1 MSDKKKT
8 LQEALAEVQRNAEL
22 KRIQETKA
30 MWEGQH
36 DDVHEEV
43 ETLDEISKQ
52 LLQKY
57 IHKATRETPFS
68 RVKGIDLAMDKILS
82 GRGVRSKIPAT
93 NAPKTGFDKAQ
104 KIPDDE
110 FAKMKSNKTTG
121 PETIDVKANKP
132 STGKTL
138 SNLAGFALGAG
149 AGTIVGDRL
158 ANKLKGDTS
167 TASDTTPS
175 SEPTSVTPTK
185 IQDAPKQT
193 FGQAFA
199 AARKAAAE
207 KGAKSTGQFEYQ
219 GKKFQTNVK
228 GEKYVP
234 MAKQTKVDIGTK
246 VSEPSSTKPETPET
260 PPMQPTKQSSG
271 DSYVNREPGWRDTP
285 PQPAPT
291 SPKQGFSGSV
301 KDTTP
306 IGPSPDKF
314 TKPQTESGGK
324 KKMSESNSLIGAFL
338 KLQETKA
345 GNMFEAAKKMKKLD
359 PVGKEDD
366 DVDNDGKV
374 DSTDKYLKHRRE
386 VIAKNIKEGSAIG
399 PKGSE
404 NVGPAVTSS
413 PKGYVDPSTPT
424 KPYQKAPMSTKAG
437 EIISKAKGAAGMKEE
452 FTVEEFIEYHLEEG
466 YDIIDIINYLD
477 ENYQLDEIS
486 KELAG
491 RYIRKAQ
498 KQMPKLV
505 NKYHETRL
513 KHGSFS
519 KEHDKASRKMNV
531 RDVGLTK
538 AYAKKYGPDEFD
550 SVARVPATEETVE
563 EGIADVV
570 KTGAQ
575 VAKNFAANVGKGY
588 AGSTGNVT
596 RNITPVTTKT
606 ATRPVGSTFAKPGGA
621 SKAGEAVGSAA
632 KAVANK
638 PIPVTL
644 GAGALAGA
652 ATLGANTP
660 KFTKPD
666 TTSAA
671 PAPAPAPKPAA
682 PSANVPLPP
691 KRPLEVGKTFGQT
704 FSAARQKAG
713 GAAGEFE
720 YKGKSYSTRMKG
732 EKPVAPLKKVEEEII
747 NEIGIS
753 KALQKKGY
761 AIHGVG
767 KHDNEFEV
775 MRYNK
780 DGTAKELSGYETD
793 LRKAKHVANRDD
805 NQEKKKNKKVQ
816 EEVLFSE
823 EELAHFNSVLE
834 TASVTPSDSGETL
847 SNTVSDTSPRR
858 TLTDSK
864 KAK

>member
-8 LQEALAEVQRNAEL
+8 IQEALAEVQKNAEL
-22 KRIQETKA
+22 KRIEETKA
-30 MWEGQH
+30 MWEGQN
-36 DDVHEEV
+36 DDVHEDV
-43 ETLDEISKQ
+43 ENLDEISAK
-52 LLQKY
+52 LVGDY
-57 IHKATRETPFS
+57 IKSAASDLHDRVYRSMRHNSKAQYLKSVKREKGINLATDKLTGAANVKATPT
-68 RVKGIDLAMDKILS
+68 
-82 GRGVRSKIPAT
+82 
-93 NAPKTGFDKAQ
+93 PKTEFDKAQ

-132 STGKTL
+132 SASAATSPAPSKAGRMA
-138 SNLAGFALGAG
+138 SNLIGGALGLG

-158 ANKLKGDTS
+158 ANKLKGDT
-167 TASDTTPS
+167 TPSDATPS

-199 AARKAAAE
+199 AARKAASE

-234 MAKQTKVDIGTK
+234 MAKQTKVDVAPAAAPKPTEAPK
-246 VSEPSSTKPETPET
+246 PEAAPTPAPSSFK
-260 PPMQPTKQSSG
+260 
-271 DSYVNREPGWRDTP
+271 
-285 PQPAPT
+285 
-291 SPKQGFSGSV
+291 GSAV
-301 KDTTP
+301 DTTP

-314 TKPQTESGGK
+314 TKPETESGGKK
-324 KKMSESNSLIGAFL
+324 KKMSESNSLINAFL

-345 GNMFEAAKKMKKLD
+345 ANMFEAAKKIKKLD

-437 EIISKAKGAAGMKEE
+437 EIISKAKNAAGMK
-452 FTVEEFIEYHLEEG
+452 
-466 YDIIDIINYLD
+466 
-477 ENYQLDEIS
+477 
-486 KELAG
+486 
-491 RYIRKAQ
+491 
-498 KQMPKLV
+498 
-505 NKYHETRL
+505 
-513 KHGSFS
+513 
-519 KEHDKASRKMNV
+519 
-531 RDVGLTK
+531 
-538 AYAKKYGPDEFD
+538 
-550 SVARVPATEETVE
+550 EETVE
-563 EGIADVV
+563 EGIADVI

-596 RNITPVTTKT
+596 RNITPATTKT

-638 PIPVTL
+638 PVPASL
-644 GAGALAGA
+644 AAGAIAGA

-682 PSANVPLPP
+682 PSASAPLPP

-732 EKPVAPLKKVEEEII
+732 EKPVAPLKKVEEE
-747 NEIGIS
+747 
-753 KALQKKGY
+753 A
-761 AIHGVG
+761 
-767 KHDNEFEV
+767 
-775 MRYNK
+775 
-780 DGTAKELSGYETD
+780 
-793 LRKAKHVANRDD
+793 
-805 NQEKKKNKKVQ
+805 
-816 EEVLFSE
+816 LFSE
-823 EELAHFNSVLE
+823 EELAYFNTVLE
-834 TASVTPSDSGETL
+834 TASVAPSDSGETV

-864 KAK
+864 KVK

>member
-8 LQEALAEVQRNAEL
+8 IQEALAEVQKNAEL
-22 KRIQETKA
+22 KRIEETKA
-30 MWEGQH
+30 MWEGQQ
-36 DDVHEEV
+36 
-43 ETLDEISKQ
+43 LDELSVPPQAKNIFGSALKWMKGGSK
-52 LLQKY
+52 
-57 IHKATRETPFS
+57 
-68 RVKGIDLAMDKILS
+68 
-82 GRGVRSKIPAT
+82 SK
-93 NAPKTGFDKAQ
+93 PKTGFGKAQ

-110 FAKMKSNKTTG
+110 FAQMKSNKTTG

-132 STGKTL
+132 SASAATSPAPSKAGRMA
-138 SNLAGFALGAG
+138 SNLIGGALGLG

-158 ANKLKGDTS
+158 ANKLKGDT
-167 TASDTTPS
+167 TPSDATPS

-199 AARKAAAE
+199 AARKAASE

-234 MAKQTKVDIGTK
+234 MAKQTKVDVAPAAAPKPTEAPK
-246 VSEPSSTKPETPET
+246 PEAAPTPAPSSFK
-260 PPMQPTKQSSG
+260 
-271 DSYVNREPGWRDTP
+271 
-285 PQPAPT
+285 
-291 SPKQGFSGSV
+291 GSAV
-301 KDTTP
+301 DTTP

-314 TKPQTESGGK
+314 TKPETESGGKK
-324 KKMSESNSLIGAFL
+324 KKMSESNSLINAFL

-345 GNMFEAAKKMKKLD
+345 ANMFEAAKKIKKLD

-437 EIISKAKGAAGMKEE
+437 EIISKAKNAAGMK
-452 FTVEEFIEYHLEEG
+452 
-466 YDIIDIINYLD
+466 
-477 ENYQLDEIS
+477 
-486 KELAG
+486 
-491 RYIRKAQ
+491 
-498 KQMPKLV
+498 
-505 NKYHETRL
+505 
-513 KHGSFS
+513 
-519 KEHDKASRKMNV
+519 
-531 RDVGLTK
+531 
-538 AYAKKYGPDEFD
+538 
-550 SVARVPATEETVE
+550 EETVE
-563 EGIADVV
+563 EGIADVI

-596 RNITPVTTKT
+596 RNITPATTKT

-638 PIPVTL
+638 PVPASL
-644 GAGALAGA
+644 AAGAIAGA

-682 PSANVPLPP
+682 PSASAPLPP

-704 FSAARQKAG
+704 FSAARQAAG
-713 GAAGEFE
+713 G
-720 YKGKSYSTRMKG
+720 KGGDFTWRGKQYQTNVKG
-732 EKPVAPLKKVEEEII
+732 EKALPSRSDKLRNMNPKGPPMAEEII

-761 AIHGVG
+761 AIHGIG

-775 MRYNK
+775 MRYSK

-834 TASVTPSDSGETL
+834 TASVAPADSDETV
-847 SNTVSDTSPRR
+847 SKTVSDTSPRR

-864 KAK
+864 KVK

>member
-30 MWEGQH
+30 MWNNASE
-36 DDVHEEV
+36 
-43 ETLDEISKQ
+43 LDEGLWSSLGKMARGAKPKKPINPMPHGGEK
-52 LLQKY
+52 L
-57 IHKATRETPFS
+57 TPETP
-68 RVKGIDLAMDKILS
+68 KG
-82 GRGVRSKIPAT
+82 R
-93 NAPKTGFDKAQ
+93 Q
-104 KIPDDE
+104 
-110 FAKMKSNKTTG
+110 G
-121 PETIDVKANKP
+121 PETIDLKANKP
-132 STGKTL
+132 SAPSSASTPKPVTPSKVGKL
-138 SNLAGFALGAG
+138 ASNLIGGALGVG
-149 AGTIVGDRL
+149 AGTVVGDKL
-158 ANKLKGDTS
+158 ANKLKNDTS
-167 TASDTTPS
+167 TASASETTPPS
-175 SEPTSVTPTK
+175 TPTSVTPTQEPAK
-185 IQDAPKQT
+185 QEAPKQT
-193 FGQAFA
+193 FAQAFA
-199 AARKAAAE
+199 AARKTAAG

-219 GKKFQTNVK
+219 GKKFQTNIK

-260 PPMQPTKQSSG
+260 PQMQPTKQSSG

-291 SPKQGFSGSV
+291 TPKQGFSGSV

-324 KKMSESNSLIGAFL
+324 KKMSESNSLINAFL

-345 GNMFEAAKKMKKLD
+345 ANMFEAAKKMKKLD
-359 PVGKEDD
+359 PVGDEDD
-366 DVDNDGKV
+366 DIDNNKKV
-374 DSTDKYLKHRRE
+374 NDADRYLKHRRE

-452 FTVEEFIEYHLEEG
+452 
-466 YDIIDIINYLD
+466 
-477 ENYQLDEIS
+477 
-486 KELAG
+486 
-491 RYIRKAQ
+491 
-498 KQMPKLV
+498 
-505 NKYHETRL
+505 
-513 KHGSFS
+513 
-519 KEHDKASRKMNV
+519 
-531 RDVGLTK
+531 
-538 AYAKKYGPDEFD
+538 
-550 SVARVPATEETVE
+550 TVE

-575 VAKNFAANVGKGY
+575 VAKNFAANVRKGY
-588 AGSTGNVT
+588 AGTTGNVT

-621 SKAGEAVGSAA
+621 SKAGEAVGSFAKSANALADKPVAA
-632 KAVANK
+632 T
-638 PIPVTL
+638 I

-652 ATLGANTP
+652 AMLGANTP

-666 TTSAA
+666 TTSSA
-671 PAPAPAPKPAA
+671 PAPAPKPSAPAPANTTSVKPAPAPKPAA
-682 PSANVPLPP
+682 PSASAPLPP

-713 GAAGEFE
+713 GAGGEFE

-732 EKPVAPLKKVEEEII
+732 EKPVNPLKKVEEEII

-834 TASVTPSDSGETL
+834 TASVSPSDSGETV